1 MSKQSIKGVIIG
13 IAILVVPLGIP
24 MALAVAAYRR
34 SRRNS
39 TAEH

>member
-1 MSKQSIKGVIIG
+1 MNKRNIKGVIIG

-34 SRRNS
+34 SRRKPI
-39 TAEH
+39 AEH